1 MTQVQIVKYINIISI
16 ISICLFILTG
26 ITYFN
31 YPQLFP
37 NIFEIKDIKIVDY
50 QKSNETD
57 IRKKINNLSDNLLLL
72 DKQILQN
79 EIEEVPWVKRANIK
93 KIFPN
98 KIQVQV
104 IENDPYAIF
113 LNEGIPFLID
123 LDGTIIT
130 QISDQS
136 IDTGMIQIFGE
147 KANENLESFIK
158 SINIHF
164 PELMNDIKSLEYIEL
179 RRWNVK
185 LQRDLKIKFPDEKID
200 QSIINLKR
208 LFIEQNVS
216 ESNIVEIDLRIH
228 GRASVRVLEGKVKFG
243 VDEI

>member
-1 MTQVQIVKYINIISI
+1 MLKFFIIN
-16 ISICLFILTG
+16 
-26 ITYFN
+26 
-31 YPQLFP
+31 
-37 NIFEIKDIKIVDY
+37 NIWNIPPSRHIKVIDSQQSK
-50 QKSNETD
+50 ETD
-57 IRKKINNLSDNLLLL
+57 IREKISNLSDNLLLL

-79 EIEEVPWVKRANIK
+79 EIEQVPWVKRANIK

-113 LNEGIPFLID
+113 LNEGVPFLID

-136 IDTGMIQIFGE
+136 IDTSMIQILGE
-147 KANENLESFIK
+147 KANENLESLIK

-164 PELMNDIKSLEYIEL
+164 PELLNDIKSLEYIEL
-179 RRWNVK
+179 RRWNMK
-185 LQRDLKIKFPDEKID
+185 LRRDLKIKFPDEKID

-208 LFIEQNVS
+208 LFVEQNVS
-216 ESNIVEIDLRIH
+216 ESNIIEIDLRIH
-228 GRASVRVLEGKVKFG
+228 GRASVKVLEGKVKFG

>member
-1 MTQVQIVKYINIISI
+1 MQVQIVKYTNIISI
-16 ISICLFILTG
+16 IFICIFMLTG
-26 ITYFN
+26 LSYFY

-37 NIFEIKDIKIVDY
+37 NIFEIKHIKVIDS
-50 QKSNETD
+50 QQSKETD
-57 IRKKINNLSDNLLLL
+57 IREKISSLSDNLLLL

-79 EIEEVPWVKRANIK
+79 EIEQVPWVKRANIK

-113 LNEGIPFLID
+113 LNEGVPFLID

-136 IDTGMIQIFGE
+136 IDTSMIQILGE
-147 KANENLESFIK
+147 KANENLESLIK

-164 PELMNDIKSLEYIEL
+164 PELLNDIKSLEYIEL
-179 RRWNVK
+179 RRWNMK
-185 LQRDLKIKFPDEKID
+185 LRRDLKIKFPDEKID

-208 LFIEQNVS
+208 LFVEQNVS
-216 ESNIVEIDLRIH
+216 ESNIIEIDLRIH
-228 GRASVRVLEGKVKFG
+228 GRASVKVLEGKVKFG

>member
-1 MTQVQIVKYINIISI
+1 MQVQIVKYTNIISI
-16 ISICLFILTG
+16 IFICIFMLTG
-26 ITYFN
+26 LSYFY

-37 NIFEIKDIKIVDY
+37 NIFEIKQIKVIDS
-50 QKSNETD
+50 QQSKETD
-57 IRKKINNLSDNLLLL
+57 IREKISNLSDNLLLL

-79 EIEEVPWVKRANIK
+79 EIEQVPWVKRANIK

-113 LNEGIPFLID
+113 LNEGVPFLID

-136 IDTGMIQIFGE
+136 IDTSMIQILGE
-147 KANENLESFIK
+147 KANENLESLIK

-164 PELMNDIKSLEYIEL
+164 PELINDIKTLEYIEL
-179 RRWNVK
+179 RRWNMK
-185 LQRDLKIKFPDEKID
+185 LRRDLKIKFPDEKID

-208 LFIEQNVS
+208 LFVEQNVS
-216 ESNIVEIDLRIH
+216 ESNIIEIDLRIH
-228 GRASVRVLEGKVKFG
+228 GRASVKVLEGKVKFG

>member
-1 MTQVQIVKYINIISI
+1 M
-16 ISICLFILTG
+16 LTG
-26 ITYFN
+26 LSYFY

-37 NIFEIKDIKIVDY
+37 NIFEIKQIKVIDS
-50 QKSNETD
+50 QQSKETD
-57 IRKKINNLSDNLLLL
+57 IREKISNLSDNLLLL

-79 EIEEVPWVKRANIK
+79 EIEQVPWVKRANIK

-113 LNEGIPFLID
+113 LNEGVPFLID

-136 IDTGMIQIFGE
+136 IDTSMIQILGE
-147 KANENLESFIK
+147 KANENLESLIK

-164 PELMNDIKSLEYIEL
+164 PELINDIKTLEYIEL
-179 RRWNVK
+179 RRWNMK
-185 LQRDLKIKFPDEKID
+185 LRRDLKIKFPDEKID

-208 LFIEQNVS
+208 LFVEQNVS
-216 ESNIVEIDLRIH
+216 ESNIIEIDLRIH
-228 GRASVRVLEGKVKFG
+228 GRASVKVLEGKVKFG

>member
-1 MTQVQIVKYINIISI
+1 MQAQIVKYTNIISI
-16 ISICLFILTG
+16 IFICIFMLTG
-26 ITYFN
+26 LSYFY

-37 NIFEIKDIKIVDY
+37 NIFEIKHIKVIDS
-50 QKSNETD
+50 QQSKETD
-57 IRKKINNLSDNLLLL
+57 IREKISNLSDNLLLL

-79 EIEEVPWVKRANIK
+79 EIEQVPWVKRANIK

-113 LNEGIPFLID
+113 LNEGVPFLID

-136 IDTGMIQIFGE
+136 IDTSMIQILGE
-147 KANENLESFIK
+147 KANENLESLIK

-164 PELMNDIKSLEYIEL
+164 PELLNDIKSLEYIEL
-179 RRWNVK
+179 RRWNMK
-185 LQRDLKIKFPDEKID
+185 LRRDLKIKFPDEKID

-208 LFIEQNVS
+208 LFVEQNVT
-216 ESNIVEIDLRIH
+216 ESNIIEIDLRIH
-228 GRASVRVLEGKVKFG
+228 GRASVKVLEGKVKFG

>member
-1 MTQVQIVKYINIISI
+1 MQVQIVKYTNIISI
-16 ISICLFILTG
+16 IFICIFMLTG
-26 ITYFN
+26 LSYFY

-37 NIFEIKDIKIVDY
+37 NIFEIKHIKVIDS
-50 QKSNETD
+50 QKSKVTD
-57 IRKKINNLSDNLLLL
+57 IREKISNLSDNLLLL

-79 EIEEVPWVKRANIK
+79 EIEQVPWVKRANIK

-113 LNEGIPFLID
+113 LNEGVPFLID

-136 IDTGMIQIFGE
+136 IDTSMIQILGE
-147 KANENLESFIK
+147 KANENLESLIK

-164 PELMNDIKSLEYIEL
+164 PELLNDIKSLEYIEL
-179 RRWNVK
+179 RRWNMK
-185 LQRDLKIKFPDEKID
+185 LRRDLKIKFPDEKID

-208 LFIEQNVS
+208 LFVEQNVS
-216 ESNIVEIDLRIH
+216 ESNIIEIDLRIH
-228 GRASVRVLEGKVKFG
+228 GRASVKVLEGKVKFG

>member
-1 MTQVQIVKYINIISI
+1 MQVQIVKYTNIISI
-16 ISICLFILTG
+16 IFICIFMLTG
-26 ITYFN
+26 LSYFY

-37 NIFEIKDIKIVDY
+37 NIFEIKHIKVIDS
-50 QKSNETD
+50 QQSKETD
-57 IRKKINNLSDNLLLL
+57 IREKISNLSDNLLLL

-79 EIEEVPWVKRANIK
+79 EIEQVPWVKRANIK

-113 LNEGIPFLID
+113 LNEGVPFLID

-136 IDTGMIQIFGE
+136 IDTSMIQILGE
-147 KANENLESFIK
+147 KANENLESLIK

-164 PELMNDIKSLEYIEL
+164 PELLNDIKSLEYIEL
-179 RRWNVK
+179 RRWNMK
-185 LQRDLKIKFPDEKID
+185 LRRDLKIKFPDEKIP
-200 QSIINLKR
+200 
-208 LFIEQNVS
+208 
-216 ESNIVEIDLRIH
+216 ESRSHMSRFQI
-228 GRASVRVLEGKVKFG
+228 S
-243 VDEI
+243 

>member
-1 MTQVQIVKYINIISI
+1 M
-16 ISICLFILTG
+16 LTG
-26 ITYFN
+26 LSYFY

-37 NIFEIKDIKIVDY
+37 NIFEIKHIKVIDS
-50 QKSNETD
+50 QQSKETD
-57 IRKKINNLSDNLLLL
+57 IREKISNLSDNLLLL

-79 EIEEVPWVKRANIK
+79 EIEQVPWVKRANIK

-113 LNEGIPFLID
+113 LNEGVPFLID

-136 IDTGMIQIFGE
+136 IDTSMIQILGE
-147 KANENLESFIK
+147 KANENLESLIK

-164 PELMNDIKSLEYIEL
+164 PELLNDIKSLEYIEL
-179 RRWNVK
+179 RRWNMK
-185 LQRDLKIKFPDEKID
+185 LRRDLKIKFPDEKID

-208 LFIEQNVS
+208 LFVEQNVS
-216 ESNIVEIDLRIH
+216 ESNIIEIDLRIH
-228 GRASVRVLEGKVKFG
+228 GRASVKVLEGKVKFG

>member
-1 MTQVQIVKYINIISI
+1 MQVQIVKYTNIISI
-16 ISICLFILTG
+16 IFICIFMLTG
-26 ITYFN
+26 LSYFY

-37 NIFEIKDIKIVDY
+37 NIFEIKHIKVIDS
-50 QKSNETD
+50 QQSKETD
-57 IRKKINNLSDNLLLL
+57 IREKISNLSDNLLLL

-79 EIEEVPWVKRANIK
+79 EIEQVPWVKRANIK

-113 LNEGIPFLID
+113 LNEGVPFLID

-136 IDTGMIQIFGE
+136 IDTSMIQILGE
-147 KANENLESFIK
+147 KANENLESLIK

-164 PELMNDIKSLEYIEL
+164 PELLNDIKSLEYIEL
-179 RRWNVK
+179 RRWNMK
-185 LQRDLKIKFPDEKID
+185 LRRDLKIKFPDEKID

-208 LFIEQNVS
+208 LFVEQNVS
-216 ESNIVEIDLRIH
+216 ESNIIEIDLRIH
-228 GRASVRVLEGKVKFG
+228 GRASVKVLEGKVKFG

>member
-1 MTQVQIVKYINIISI
+1 MQVQIVKYTNIISI
-16 ISICLFILTG
+16 IFICIFMLTG
-26 ITYFN
+26 LSYFY

-37 NIFEIKDIKIVDY
+37 NIFEIKQIKVIDS
-50 QKSNETD
+50 QQSKETD
-57 IRKKINNLSDNLLLL
+57 IREKISNLSDNLLLL

-79 EIEEVPWVKRANIK
+79 EIEQVPWVKRANIK

-113 LNEGIPFLID
+113 LNEGVPFLID

-136 IDTGMIQIFGE
+136 IDTSMIQILGE
-147 KANENLESFIK
+147 KANENLESIIK

-164 PELMNDIKSLEYIEL
+164 PELINDIKSLEYIEL
-179 RRWNVK
+179 RRWNMK
-185 LQRDLKIKFPDEKID
+185 LKRDLKIKFPDEKID

-208 LFIEQNVS
+208 LFVEQNVS

-228 GRASVRVLEGKVKFG
+228 GRASVKVLEGKVKFG

>member
-1 MTQVQIVKYINIISI
+1 MQVQIVKYTNIISI
-16 ISICLFILTG
+16 IFICIFMLTG
-26 ITYFN
+26 LSYFY

-37 NIFEIKDIKIVDY
+37 NIFEIKQIKVIDS
-50 QKSNETD
+50 QQSKETD
-57 IRKKINNLSDNLLLL
+57 IREKISNLSDNLLLL

-79 EIEEVPWVKRANIK
+79 EIEQVPWVKRANIK

-113 LNEGIPFLID
+113 LNEGVPFLID

-136 IDTGMIQIFGE
+136 IDTSMIQILGE
-147 KANENLESFIK
+147 KANENLESLIK

-164 PELMNDIKSLEYIEL
+164 PELLNDIKSLEYIEL
-179 RRWNVK
+179 RRWNMK
-185 LQRDLKIKFPDEKID
+185 LRRDLKIKFPDEKID

-208 LFIEQNVS
+208 LFVEQNVT
-216 ESNIVEIDLRIH
+216 ESNIIEIDLRIH
-228 GRASVRVLEGKVKFG
+228 GRASVKVLEGKLKFG

>member
-1 MTQVQIVKYINIISI
+1 MMQVQIVKYTNIISI
-16 ISICLFILTG
+16 IFICIFVLTG
-26 ITYFN
+26 LSYFY

-37 NIFEIKDIKIVDY
+37 NIFEIKHIKVIDS
-50 QKSNETD
+50 QQSKETD
-57 IRKKINNLSDNLLLL
+57 IREKISNLSDNLLLL

-79 EIEEVPWVKRANIK
+79 EIEQVPWVKRANIK

-113 LNEGIPFLID
+113 LNEGVPFLID

-136 IDTGMIQIFGE
+136 IDTSMIQILGE
-147 KANENLESFIK
+147 KANENLESLIK

-164 PELMNDIKSLEYIEL
+164 PELLNDIKSLEYIEL
-179 RRWNVK
+179 RRWNMK
-185 LQRDLKIKFPDEKID
+185 LRRDLKIKFPDEKID

-208 LFIEQNVS
+208 LFVEQNVS
-216 ESNIVEIDLRIH
+216 ESNIIEIDLRIH
-228 GRASVRVLEGKVKFG
+228 GRASVKVLEGKVKFG

>member
-1 MTQVQIVKYINIISI
+1 MQVQIVKYTNIISI
-16 ISICLFILTG
+16 IFICIFMLTG
-26 ITYFN
+26 LSYFY

-37 NIFEIKDIKIVDY
+37 NIFEIKHIKVIDS
-50 QKSNETD
+50 QQSKETD
-57 IRKKINNLSDNLLLL
+57 IREKISNLSDNLLLL

-79 EIEEVPWVKRANIK
+79 EIEQVPWVKRANIK

-113 LNEGIPFLID
+113 LNEGVPFLID

-136 IDTGMIQIFGE
+136 IDTSMIQILGE
-147 KANENLESFIK
+147 KANENLESLIK

-164 PELMNDIKSLEYIEL
+164 PELLNDIKSLEYIEL
-179 RRWNVK
+179 RRWNMK
-185 LQRDLKIKFPDEKID
+185 LRRDLKIKFPDEKID

-208 LFIEQNVS
+208 LFVEQNVT
-216 ESNIVEIDLRIH
+216 ESNIIEIDLRIH
-228 GRASVRVLEGKVKFG
+228 GRASVKVLEGKLKFG

>member
-1 MTQVQIVKYINIISI
+1 MMQVQIVKYTNIISI
-16 ISICLFILTG
+16 IFICIFMLTG
-26 ITYFN
+26 LSYFY

-37 NIFEIKDIKIVDY
+37 NIFEIKHIKVIDS
-50 QKSNETD
+50 QQSKETD
-57 IRKKINNLSDNLLLL
+57 IREKISNLSDNLLLL

-79 EIEEVPWVKRANIK
+79 EIEQVPWVKRANIK

-113 LNEGIPFLID
+113 LNEGVPFLID

-136 IDTGMIQIFGE
+136 IDTSMIQILGE
-147 KANENLESFIK
+147 KANENLESIIK

-164 PELMNDIKSLEYIEL
+164 PELINDIKSLEYIEL
-179 RRWNVK
+179 RRWNMK
-185 LQRDLKIKFPDEKID
+185 LRRDLKIKFPDEKID

-208 LFIEQNVS
+208 LFVEQNVS
-216 ESNIVEIDLRIH
+216 ESNIIEIDLRIH
-228 GRASVRVLEGKVKFG
+228 GRASVKVLEGKVKFG

>member
-1 MTQVQIVKYINIISI
+1 M
-16 ISICLFILTG
+16 LTG
-26 ITYFN
+26 LSYFY

-37 NIFEIKDIKIVDY
+37 NIFEIKHIKVIDS
-50 QKSNETD
+50 QQSKETD
-57 IRKKINNLSDNLLLL
+57 IREKISNLSDNLLLL

-113 LNEGIPFLID
+113 LNEGVPFLID

-136 IDTGMIQIFGE
+136 IDTSMIQILGE
-147 KANENLESFIK
+147 KANENLESLIK

-164 PELMNDIKSLEYIEL
+164 PELLNDIKSLEYIEL
-179 RRWNVK
+179 RRWNMK
-185 LQRDLKIKFPDEKID
+185 LRRDLKIKFPDEKID

-208 LFIEQNVS
+208 LFVEQNVS
-216 ESNIVEIDLRIH
+216 ESNIIEIDLRIH
-228 GRASVRVLEGKVKFG
+228 GRASVKVLEGKVKFG

>member
-16 ISICLFILTG
+16 VSICLFILTG
-26 ITYFN
+26 LTYFY

-37 NIFEIKDIKIVDY
+37 NIFQIKHIKVVDS
-50 QKSNETD
+50 QKSNEID

-98 KIQVQV
+98 KIQIQV

-113 LNEGIPFLID
+113 LNEGVPFLID

-130 QISDQS
+130 QVSDQS
-136 IDTGMIQIFGE
+136 IDTSMIQILGE

-164 PELMNDIKSLEYIEL
+164 PELINDIKSLEYIEL

-185 LQRDLKIKFPDEKID
+185 LKRDLKIKFPDEKID

>member
-1 MTQVQIVKYINIISI
+1 MQVQIVKYTNFISI
-16 ISICLFILTG
+16 IFICIFMLTG
-26 ITYFN
+26 LSYFY

-37 NIFEIKDIKIVDY
+37 NIFEIKHIKVIDS
-50 QKSNETD
+50 QKSKETD
-57 IRKKINNLSDNLLLL
+57 IREKISNLSDNLLLL

-113 LNEGIPFLID
+113 LNEGVPFLID

-136 IDTGMIQIFGE
+136 IDTSMIQILGE
-147 KANENLESFIK
+147 KANENLESIIK

-164 PELMNDIKSLEYIEL
+164 PELLNDIKSLEYIEL
-179 RRWNVK
+179 RRWNMK
-185 LQRDLKIKFPDEKID
+185 LRRDLKIKFPDEKID

-208 LFIEQNVS
+208 LFVEQNVS
-216 ESNIVEIDLRIH
+216 ESNIIEIDLRIH
-228 GRASVRVLEGKVKFG
+228 GRASVKVLEGKVKFG

>member
-1 MTQVQIVKYINIISI
+1 MQVQIVKYTNIISI
-16 ISICLFILTG
+16 IFICIFILTG
-26 ITYFN
+26 LSYFY

-37 NIFEIKDIKIVDY
+37 NIFEIKHIKVIDS
-50 QKSNETD
+50 QQSKETD
-57 IRKKINNLSDNLLLL
+57 IREKISNLSDNLLLL

-79 EIEEVPWVKRANIK
+79 EIEQVPWVKRANIK

-113 LNEGIPFLID
+113 LNEGVPFLID

-136 IDTGMIQIFGE
+136 IDTSMIQILGE
-147 KANENLESFIK
+147 KANENLESLIK

-164 PELMNDIKSLEYIEL
+164 PELLNEIKSLEYIEL
-179 RRWNVK
+179 RRWNMK
-185 LQRDLKIKFPDEKID
+185 LRRDLKIKFPDEKID

-208 LFIEQNVS
+208 LFVEQNVS
-216 ESNIVEIDLRIH
+216 ESNIIEIDLRIH
-228 GRASVRVLEGKVKFG
+228 GRASVKVLEGKVKFG

>member
-1 MTQVQIVKYINIISI
+1 MQVQIVKYTNIISI
-16 ISICLFILTG
+16 IFICIFVLTG
-26 ITYFN
+26 LSYFY

-37 NIFEIKDIKIVDY
+37 NIFEIKHIKVIDS
-50 QKSNETD
+50 QQSKETD
-57 IRKKINNLSDNLLLL
+57 IREKISNLSDNLLLL

-79 EIEEVPWVKRANIK
+79 EIEQVPWVKRANIK

-113 LNEGIPFLID
+113 LNEGVPFLID

-136 IDTGMIQIFGE
+136 IDTSMIQILGE
-147 KANENLESFIK
+147 KANENLESLIK

-164 PELMNDIKSLEYIEL
+164 PELLNDIKSLEYIEL
-179 RRWNVK
+179 RRWNMK
-185 LQRDLKIKFPDEKID
+185 LRRDLKIKFPDEKID

-208 LFIEQNVS
+208 LFVEQNVS
-216 ESNIVEIDLRIH
+216 ESNIIEIDLRIH
-228 GRASVRVLEGKVKFG
+228 GRASVKVLEGKVKFG

>member
-1 MTQVQIVKYINIISI
+1 M
-16 ISICLFILTG
+16 LTG
-26 ITYFN
+26 LSYFY

-37 NIFEIKDIKIVDY
+37 NIFEIKQIKVIDS
-50 QKSNETD
+50 QQSKETD
-57 IRKKINNLSDNLLLL
+57 IREKISNLSDNLLLL

-113 LNEGIPFLID
+113 LNEGVPFLID

-136 IDTGMIQIFGE
+136 IDTSMIQILGE
-147 KANENLESFIK
+147 KANENLESLIK

-164 PELMNDIKSLEYIEL
+164 PELLNDIKSLEYIEL
-179 RRWNVK
+179 RRWNMK
-185 LQRDLKIKFPDEKID
+185 LRRDLKIKFPDEKID

-208 LFIEQNVS
+208 LFVEQNVS
-216 ESNIVEIDLRIH
+216 ESNIIEIDLRIH
-228 GRASVRVLEGKVKFG
+228 GRASVKVLEGKVKFG

>member
-1 MTQVQIVKYINIISI
+1 M
-16 ISICLFILTG
+16 LTG
-26 ITYFN
+26 LSYFY

-37 NIFEIKDIKIVDY
+37 NIFEIKHIKVIDS
-50 QKSNETD
+50 QQSKETD
-57 IRKKINNLSDNLLLL
+57 IREKISNLSDNLLLL

-79 EIEEVPWVKRANIK
+79 EIEQVPWVKRANIK

-113 LNEGIPFLID
+113 LNEGVPFLID

-136 IDTGMIQIFGE
+136 IDTSMIQILGE
-147 KANENLESFIK
+147 KANENLESIIK

-164 PELMNDIKSLEYIEL
+164 PELLNDIKSLEYIEL
-179 RRWNVK
+179 RRWNMK
-185 LQRDLKIKFPDEKID
+185 LRRDLKIKFPDEKID

-208 LFIEQNVS
+208 LFVEQNVS
-216 ESNIVEIDLRIH
+216 ESNIIEIDLRIH
-228 GRASVRVLEGKVKFG
+228 GRASVKVLEGKVKFG

>member
-1 MTQVQIVKYINIISI
+1 MQVQIVKYTNIISI
-16 ISICLFILTG
+16 IFICIFMLTG
-26 ITYFN
+26 LSYFY

-37 NIFEIKDIKIVDY
+37 NIFEIKHIKVIDS
-50 QKSNETD
+50 QQSKETD
-57 IRKKINNLSDNLLLL
+57 IREKISNLSDNLLLL

-79 EIEEVPWVKRANIK
+79 EIEQVPWVKRANIK

-113 LNEGIPFLID
+113 FNEGVPFLID

-136 IDTGMIQIFGE
+136 IDTSMIQILGE
-147 KANENLESFIK
+147 KANENLESLIK

-164 PELMNDIKSLEYIEL
+164 PELLNDIKSLEYIEL
-179 RRWNVK
+179 RRWNMK
-185 LQRDLKIKFPDEKID
+185 LRRDLKIKFPDEKID

-208 LFIEQNVS
+208 LFVEQNVS
-216 ESNIVEIDLRIH
+216 ESNIIEIDLRIH
-228 GRASVRVLEGKVKFG
+228 GRASVKVLEGKVKFG

>member
-1 MTQVQIVKYINIISI
+1 MQVQIVKYTNIISI
-16 ISICLFILTG
+16 IFICIFMLTG
-26 ITYFN
+26 LSYFY

-37 NIFEIKDIKIVDY
+37 NIFEIKHIKVIDS
-50 QKSNETD
+50 QQSKETD
-57 IRKKINNLSDNLLLL
+57 IREKISNLSHNLLLL

-79 EIEEVPWVKRANIK
+79 EIEQVPWVKRANIK

-113 LNEGIPFLID
+113 LNEGVPFLID

-136 IDTGMIQIFGE
+136 IDTSMIQILGE
-147 KANENLESFIK
+147 KANENLESLIK

-164 PELMNDIKSLEYIEL
+164 PELLNDIKSLEYIEL
-179 RRWNVK
+179 RRWNMK
-185 LQRDLKIKFPDEKID
+185 LRRDLKIKFPDEKID

-208 LFIEQNVS
+208 LFVEQNVS
-216 ESNIVEIDLRIH
+216 ESNIIEIDLRIH
-228 GRASVRVLEGKVKFG
+228 GRASVKVLEGKVKFG

>member
-1 MTQVQIVKYINIISI
+1 MMQVQIVKYTNIISI
-16 ISICLFILTG
+16 IFICIFMLTG
-26 ITYFN
+26 LSYFY

-37 NIFEIKDIKIVDY
+37 NIFEIKHIKVIDS
-50 QKSNETD
+50 QQSKETD
-57 IRKKINNLSDNLLLL
+57 IREKISNLSHNLLLL

-79 EIEEVPWVKRANIK
+79 EIEQVPWVKRANIK

-113 LNEGIPFLID
+113 LNEGVPFLID

-136 IDTGMIQIFGE
+136 IDTSMIQILGE
-147 KANENLESFIK
+147 KANENLESLIK

-164 PELMNDIKSLEYIEL
+164 PELLNDIKSLEYIEL
-179 RRWNVK
+179 RRWNMK
-185 LQRDLKIKFPDEKID
+185 LRRDLKIKFPDEKID

-208 LFIEQNVS
+208 LFVEQNVS
-216 ESNIVEIDLRIH
+216 ESNIIEIDLRIH
-228 GRASVRVLEGKVKFG
+228 GRASVKVLEGKVKFG

>member
-1 MTQVQIVKYINIISI
+1 MQVQIVKYTNIISI
-16 ISICLFILTG
+16 IFICIFMLTG
-26 ITYFN
+26 LSYFY
-31 YPQLFP
+31 YPQIFP
-37 NIFEIKDIKIVDY
+37 NIFEIKHIKVIDS
-50 QKSNETD
+50 QQSKETD
-57 IRKKINNLSDNLLLL
+57 IREKISNLSDNLLLL

-79 EIEEVPWVKRANIK
+79 EIEQVPWVKRANIK

-113 LNEGIPFLID
+113 LNEGVPFLID

-136 IDTGMIQIFGE
+136 IDTSMIQILGE
-147 KANENLESFIK
+147 KANENLESLIK

-164 PELMNDIKSLEYIEL
+164 PELLNDIKSLEYIEL
-179 RRWNVK
+179 RRWNMK
-185 LQRDLKIKFPDEKID
+185 LRRDLKIKFPDEKID

-208 LFIEQNVS
+208 LFVEQNVS
-216 ESNIVEIDLRIH
+216 ESNIIEIDLRIH
-228 GRASVRVLEGKVKFG
+228 GRASVKVLEGKVKFG

>member
-1 MTQVQIVKYINIISI
+1 MQVQIVKYTNIISI
-16 ISICLFILTG
+16 IFICIFMLTG
-26 ITYFN
+26 LSYFY

-37 NIFEIKDIKIVDY
+37 NIFEIKYIKVIDS
-50 QKSNETD
+50 QKSKETD
-57 IRKKINNLSDNLLLL
+57 IREKISNLSDNLLLL

-79 EIEEVPWVKRANIK
+79 EIEQVPWVKRANIK

-113 LNEGIPFLID
+113 LNEGVPFLID

-136 IDTGMIQIFGE
+136 IDTSMIQILGE
-147 KANENLESFIK
+147 KANENLESLIK

-164 PELMNDIKSLEYIEL
+164 PELLNDIKSLEYIEL
-179 RRWNVK
+179 RRWNMK
-185 LQRDLKIKFPDEKID
+185 LRRDLKIKFPDEKID

-208 LFIEQNVS
+208 LFVEQNVS
-216 ESNIVEIDLRIH
+216 ESNIIEIDLRIH
-228 GRASVRVLEGKVKFG
+228 GRASVKVLEGKVKFG

>member
-26 ITYFN
+26 LTYFY

-37 NIFEIKDIKIVDY
+37 NIFQIKHIKVVDS
-50 QKSNETD
+50 QKSNEID

-185 LQRDLKIKFPDEKID
+185 LKRDLKIKFPDEKID

>member
-1 MTQVQIVKYINIISI
+1 MTQVQTVKYINFISI

-26 ITYFN
+26 ITYFY
-31 YPQLFP
+31 YPRLFP
-37 NIFEIKDIKIVDY
+37 NIFEIKHIKIVDC